1 MTSATPA
8 IPAPDD
14 ERIDIGNLLTFICL
28 VFGMFMAI
36 LDIQIVSASMADI
49 RAGLSA
55 SKDEVTWVQTS
66 YLIAEVIMIPL
77 TGFFSRALGTRYLF
91 AMSAAGFTFASLM
104 CGLATSIN
112 DMIIW
117 RAAQG
122 FLGGAMV
129 PLVFA
134 MSWVLFPRS
143 KQRIISPMIALI
155 LTTAPTIGPS
165 VGGYVTEALS
175 WRWLFFINIIPGII
189 ITIVALVRINFDKP
203 DFALLKKL
211 DWTGMIGMAVSLGC
225 LQYLLEEGPRHGW
238 FDDPEVLIS
247 ALVSAVA
254 ALIFIWRIRVAP
266 EPIVDFRP
274 FKHRN
279 FALGSVFSF
288 VVGMGLFGL
297 TFLFPIYL
305 GQVRGHNAVT
315 IGETLFVTGAAMFV
329 VAPINSRLIGIMD
342 PRLMMALG
350 LTSFGIGTYLMAGV
364 TRDWDFWELLVPQI
378 FRGAGLMMA
387 MLPINNMSMGS
398 LPQELLKGGAALY
411 NLIRILGGAF
421 GVALLTSALNARTD
435 LHLARLHER
444 VTATHSPVTE
454 TLAELTRR
462 YASYGSDAPTI
473 ALQKLNEIVHRQ
485 GLVMAFADVF
495 WMLTIVFGTLAA
507 ATFLMKRPV
516 IPGISK

>member
-1 MTSATPA
+1 MTSVAAPA
-8 IPAPDD
+8 SASD
-14 ERIDIGNLLTFICL
+14 ERIDLGNLLTFICL

-91 AMSAAGFTFASLM
+91 ALSAAGFTFASLM

-112 DMIIW
+112 DMIFW

-129 PLVFA
+129 PTVFA

-165 VGGYVTEALS
+165 VGGYVTEMLS
-175 WRWLFFINIIPGII
+175 WRWLFFINVVPGII
-189 ITIVALVRINFDKP
+189 ITIVALLRINFDKP
-203 DFALLKKL
+203 DFALLRKL
-211 DWTGMIGMAVSLGC
+211 DWAGMIAMAISLGS
-225 LQYLLEEGPRHGW
+225 LEYLLEEGPRQGW
-238 FDDPEVLIS
+238 FDDTEVLVS
-247 ALVSAVA
+247 AVVSAVA
-254 ALIFIWRIRVAP
+254 ALIFVWRIRVAR
-266 EPIVDFRP
+266 EPIVDFRA
-274 FKHRN
+274 FTHRN
-279 FALGSVFSF
+279 FALGAMFSF

-305 GQVRGHNAVT
+305 GQVRGHSAVT

-329 VAPINSRLIGIMD
+329 IAPINSRLIAHMD
-342 PRLMMALG
+342 PRLMMAMG
-350 LTSFGIGTYLMAGV
+350 LASFGIGTWLMTGL
-364 TRDWDFWELLVPQI
+364 TRDWDFWELMVPQL

-387 MLPINNMSMGS
+387 MLPINNMSMGT
-398 LPQELLKGGAALY
+398 LPPELLKGGAALY
-411 NLIRILGGAF
+411 NLVRILGGAV
-421 GVALLTSALNARTD
+421 GVAALTSVLNARTD

-444 VTATHSPVTE
+444 ATWTHGPLTE

-462 YASYGSDAPTI
+462 YASYGSDAQAI
-473 ALQKLNEIVHRQ
+473 ALKTLNEIVHRQ

-495 WMLTIVFGTLAA
+495 WMLTVVFGVLAA

-516 IPGISK
+516 IPGVTP

>member
-1 MTSATPA
+1 MTTNA
-8 IPAPDD
+8 APMSTDD
-14 ERIDIGNLLTFICL
+14 DRIDIGNLLTFICL

-91 AMSAAGFTFASLM
+91 ALSAAGFTFASLM

-112 DMIIW
+112 EMIIW

-129 PLVFA
+129 PTVFA

-143 KQRIISPMIALI
+143 KQHIISPMIAVI

-165 VGGYVTEALS
+165 VGGYVTELLS

-189 ITIVALVRINFDKP
+189 ITIVALARINFDKP

-211 DWTGMIGMAVSLGC
+211 DWTGMIAMAISLGC
-225 LQYLLEEGPRHGW
+225 LQYLLEEGPRQGW
-238 FDDPEVLIS
+238 FDDTEVVVSAAIS
-247 ALVSAVA
+247 AIAGAV
-254 ALIFIWRIRVAP
+254 FIWRIMVAR
-266 EPIVDFRP
+266 EPIVDFRA
-274 FKHRN
+274 FGHRN
-279 FALGSVFSF
+279 FALGAVFSF

-297 TFLFPIYL
+297 TFLFPVYL

-315 IGETLFVTGAAMFV
+315 IGETLFVTGAAMCII
-329 VAPINSRLIGIMD
+329 APINSRLIRHMD
-342 PRLMMALG
+342 PRLMMAMG
-350 LTSFGIGTYLMAGV
+350 FASFGIGTGLMTGL

-378 FRGAGLMMA
+378 FRGFGLMMA

-398 LPQELLKGGAALY
+398 LPPELLKGGAALY
-411 NLIRILGGAF
+411 NLMRILGGAF

-444 VTATHSPVTE
+444 ATWTHGPLTE

-462 YASYGSDAPTI
+462 YASYGSDAPAI
-473 ALQKLNEIVHRQ
+473 ALKTLNEIVHRQ
-485 GLVMAFADVF
+485 GVVMAFADVF
-495 WMLTIVFGTLAA
+495 WILTVLFAILAA
-507 ATFLMKRPV
+507 STFLMKRPI
-516 IPGISK
+516 IPGLTK